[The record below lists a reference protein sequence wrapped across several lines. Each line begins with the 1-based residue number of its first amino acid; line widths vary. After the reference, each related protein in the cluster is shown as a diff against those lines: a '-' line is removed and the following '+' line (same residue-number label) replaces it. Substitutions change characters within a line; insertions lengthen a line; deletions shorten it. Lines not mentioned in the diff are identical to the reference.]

1 MSKGHPRLPGES
13 EENKRII
20 PYTDVNNNASTIS
33 YMRTGWGMNVRCVS
47 TEWLQ
52 QTAEFQT
59 HSDAVT
65 TLPCKAIVADFDAI
79 NYIILYYIYMQ
90 VL

>member
-1 MSKGHPRLPGES
+1 
-13 EENKRII
+13 
-20 PYTDVNNNASTIS
+20 
-33 YMRTGWGMNVRCVS
+33 MRTGWGMNVRCVS

-79 NYIILYYIYMQ
+79 NYIILYYIYICKYYEFLPKKDTLSMRRDDVAFYHSLLQ
-90 VL
+90 VSD